1 MTTLNRYAVMDFGT
15 GSLRLTVAQVNPQG
29 GMDVLHYKNTNHL
42 LGEELA
48 KNKRFSDAEMAKT
61 IELFKSEKAT
71 ADSFNPVR
79 TVVVGTESVR
89 GSANGRDFMA
99 MVKAATGLDMRLL
112 TGEEEL
118 DFSLLGSRH
127 HVQAFGGNVLFADSG
142 GGSTEV
148 ALIDA
153 PTLAV
158 KAMHSFKFGVTG
170 LGQRLAHTD
179 VTDAETFDALT
190 RELHDHVRGF
200 MTEVGHATPVEGLV
214 LAGAP
219 FYLIRYKLELAEELL
234 AEYDGH
240 IFTQAEIED
249 IAHKL
254 RTLGYSGRMQHPY
267 ISPAGARWLVP
278 AAAKCLALMR
288 AGGVDKLVLAPSGVT
303 KGLLHAVAE
312 GKL

>member
-1 MTTLNRYAVMDFGT
+1 MPHPNRYAVMDFGT
-15 GSLRLTVAQVNPQG
+15 GSLRLTVAEVDAVTGVN
-29 GMDVLHYKNTNHL
+29 VLHYKNTNHL

-48 KNKRFSDAEMAKT
+48 KNGLFSDDEMAKT
-61 IELFKSEKAT
+61 LELFKAEKQK
-71 ADSFNPVR
+71 ADSFAPAR

-89 GSANGRDFMA
+89 GSANGKEFMA
-99 MVKAATGLDMRLL
+99 KVKAATGLEMRLL

-127 HVQAFGGNVLFADSG
+127 HVQVFSGNVLFADSG

-148 ALIDA
+148 ALVDA
-153 PTLAV
+153 PSLKV

-179 VTDAETFDALT
+179 VTDAETFDTMT
-190 RELHDHVRGF
+190 RELHDYVRGF
-200 MTEVGHATPVEGLV
+200 MTEVGHKTPVEGLV

-219 FYLIRYKLELAEELL
+219 FYLIRYKLELAEEMLGD
-234 AEYDGH
+234 YDGH
-240 IFTQAEIED
+240 IFTVAEMEE
-249 IAHKL
+249 IAHTL
-254 RTLGYSGRMQHPY
+254 RNLGYSGRMEHPY

-278 AAAKCLALMR
+278 AAAKCLALMQ